1 MYMYCVLLLSFVL
14 CHASTSNKTQ
24 PAEKMK
30 NVDSDKDASTLK
42 SMKPIQFLNSNCYCM
57 CAICIILT
65 AFMYLLVCGKNK

>member
-1 MYMYCVLLLSFVL
+1 
-14 CHASTSNKTQ
+14 
-24 PAEKMK
+24 MK